1 MRIATMTNWAYGIT
15 VGLTIAS
22 GMAMLIASGADR
34 AERQAVQQRD
44 TFVRLADEVERDAWE
59 LSDLVRLYVIEKQ
72 PETLQ
77 QYRQQVQTLESI
89 ETDCLN

>member
-34 AERQAVQQRD
+34 AERQRRGLRD
-44 TFVRLADEVERDAWE
+44 
-59 LSDLVRLYVIEKQ
+59 
-72 PETLQ
+72 
-77 QYRQQVQTLESI
+77 
-89 ETDCLN
+89 

>member
-1 MRIATMTNWAYGIT
+1 MRIATMTNWAYVIT

-22 GMAMLIASGADR
+22 GIAMLMASGADR

-59 LSDLVRLYVIEKQ
+59 LSGLARLYVIEKQ

-77 QYRQQVQTLESI
+77 RYRQQRRALKSI
-89 ETDCLN
+89 EN